1 MNLDLLLL
9 VDLLVL
15 VVFLV
20 GIARFRDPRA
30 ARSGNIGVA
39 LAVLA
44 AIAISVSQTPLHGL
58 VIVAAALA
66 VGSGAGWFVSQKT
79 DMTQIPALV
88 GLQNGAG
95 GLAAAIVSL
104 VELTHRTDATSSV
117 VIGSAVL
124 GVIVGSVTFSGSL
137 VAAGKLAAVL
147 KQAPT
152 HLPRHGALLGAV
164 AAAIVALAAL
174 LLASG
179 NEYATALS
187 IVLFLVAGAFG
198 IGAAI
203 RIGGADMPV
212 MISWLNALSG
222 VSAAFCGIV
231 VQNRMVIACG
241 ATVAASGLILTHA
254 MCQAMNRSLWTVLLG
269 TIPQRPSG
277 RPATDMGAGSDGS
290 PTSAEPTTATA
301 ESGAATAEDTTQTRL
316 SRALDAAR
324 GAQKIIFIPGY
335 GMALAHA
342 QFEVVKLAE
351 RLSGMGK
358 DVKFAIHPIAGRMPG
373 HMHVLLAEADADPDL
388 LFDLKE
394 INHEFADTDM
404 VLIVGACDVVNPAAI
419 AVEGTPISGMP
430 ILAAHEARQ
439 IVVCNLDDR
448 PGYSG
453 VQNPLYNNPRTILL
467 LGDAKATLNELLRTL
482 A

>member
-58 VIVAAALA
+58 VVVAAALA
-66 VGSGAGWFVSQKT
+66 VGSGAGWYVSQKT

-95 GLAAAIVSL
+95 GLAAAIVSV
-104 VELTHRTDATSSV
+104 VELTHRTEATSSV

-152 HLPRHGALLGAV
+152 HLPRHGALLGAI

-179 NEYATALS
+179 NEYATGLS
-187 IVLFLVAGAFG
+187 IILFLVAGAFG

-203 RIGGADMPV
+203 RVGGADMPV

-222 VSAAFCGIV
+222 VSAAFCGMV

-269 TIPQRPSG
+269 STPQRPSG
-277 RPATDMGAGSDGS
+277 RPDTGTGPDGS
-290 PTSAEPTTATA
+290 PTSAEPTTTTA
-301 ESGAATAEDTTQTRL
+301 EAGAAEEEDTTQTRL
-316 SRALDAAR
+316 SRAIDAAR

-373 HMHVLLAEADADPDL
+373 HMHVLLAEADADSDL

-453 VQNPLYNNPRTILL
+453 VQNPLYSNPRTILL
-467 LGDAKATLNELLRTL
+467 LGDAKATLNELLQTL